1 MLRNRMTDIYI
12 TGAGII
18 SAIGNNAEEVC
29 ESLIN
34 RRSGIGKVEILP
46 TMHRELPCGEVKMT
60 NAQLRRAIGMP
71 DESKCNRTALLGIM
85 AIKQAVRQAGI
96 DTSEAWLLSGITVG
110 GMDATEARYKDMLQN
125 NDFLDLLTI
134 HDAHT
139 TTWLM
144 ADYFKIP
151 KEKTVTVSTACSSA
165 ANAIIA
171 GADMIKDGVTDMV
184 IAGGSEALSLFHLN
198 GFNSLM
204 ILDKEQ
210 CRPFD
215 AGRQGLNL
223 GEGAGFVILE
233 SGDSVRRRNAHP
245 LAVLSGYGN
254 KCDAFHQT
262 ASSENGDGAYLA
274 MREALETAGIPPAEI
289 SYVNA
294 HGTGTPNNDASESNA
309 LKRVFGNDM
318 PPVSSTKSFT
328 GHTTSA
334 SGGIETVICLLAMQH
349 GFIPPNIGWRDP
361 MPDGIIPAD
370 GKTGIVLEHVMCN
383 SFGFGGNDSSLIISR
398 CGNSQE
404 ADTPDCGQRRNVD
417 CQVIAAASS
426 TPALPVGNFRDFI
439 TPMESRRLCALLKT
453 AITVSLTALRDAG
466 IKCPD
471 AIIIGTTHGMMENS
485 EKFLLQMCDSGEQG
499 LSPSLFINSTHNT
512 IAGTLAVKTG
522 CHGYNMTYTGD
533 NACEVLE
540 LCRRDALMLMRQGK
554 INNALIGYHDETTA
568 AWHDMM
574 SRLTGIDLPVGVTS
588 MAEVLI
594 RQEQ

>member
-1 MLRNRMTDIYI
+1 
-12 TGAGII
+12 
-18 SAIGNNAEEVC
+18 
-29 ESLIN
+29 
-34 RRSGIGKVEILP
+34 
-46 TMHRELPCGEVKMT
+46 MHRELPCGEVKMT

-71 DESKCNRTALLGIM
+71 DESKCNRTALLGIS
-85 AIKQAVRQAGI
+85 AIKQAVQQAGI
-96 DTSEAWLLSGITVG
+96 DTSDAWLLSGITVG

-245 LAVLSGYGN
+245 LAELSGYGN

-274 MREALETAGIPPAEI
+274 MREALETAGITPAEI

-361 MPDGIIPAD
+361 MPYGIIPAD
-370 GKTGIVLEHVMCN
+370 GKNGIVLEHVMCN

-404 ADTPDCGQRRNVD
+404 AVIPDCGQRRNVD

-426 TPALPVGNFRDFI
+426 TPVLPVGNFRDFI
-439 TPMESRRLCALLKT
+439 TPMESRRLCTLLKT

-466 IKCPD
+466 IVCPD

-533 NACEVLE
+533 NACEVLA
-540 LCRRDALMLMRQGK
+540 LCRQDALMLMRQGK

-594 RQEQ
+594 RQDQ